1 MKGLRKVAALVV
13 VLLGVAALLFALRS
27 CSSDDDAGSEPES
40 TASAEPTA
48 PPSLAPA
55 KMSTTKI
62 ERTIKARLDRN
73 AGRPTRIECPERVA
87 QKIGTTFDCEVFFD
101 DEPDTAAIASAAVEI
116 DGPDGHYVWTS
127 TPKSQEE

>member
-27 CSSDDDAGSEPES
+27 CGSDDAGPDPES

-62 ERTIKARLDRN
+62 ERTIKARLDQN

-101 DEPDTAAIASAAVEI
+101 DEPDTAAIATAAVEI

-127 TPKSQEE
+127 TPKSQGE